1 MGLITSLRGHPLASP
16 VSKREINKAGA
27 LKMPRSQLLLIVLL
41 LAPLASA
48 ITLQT
53 NLIEGS
59 FKIKHS
65 SAQHMLCCYV
75 HLNSSFLGSFRG
87 LWDTTGMR
95 RYLATSRT
103 DASDAYYNLW
113 GINSTV
119 LDESSDDDHHIEVFT
134 LNEQGAG
141 FSVYALVN
149 DKPFGEQAWLWH
161 APEVRHSFSG
171 SLLMASSSLVAPN
184 TIQILN
190 LAKADQITEIQTLRF
205 TPAGV
210 EKTYVASKADGGPG
224 KTVVWK
230 SFDER
235 VDENG
240 EPVQQSA
247 PLRYVPLN
255 FPLVYTLG

>member
-1 MGLITSLRGHPLASP
+1 M
-16 VSKREINKAGA
+16 
-27 LKMPRSQLLLIVLL
+27 KMPRSQLLLIVLL

-53 NLIEGS
+53 DLIEGS
-59 FKIKHS
+59 FKIK
-65 SAQHMLCCYV
+65 
-75 HLNSSFLGSFRG
+75 
-87 LWDTTGMR
+87 
-95 RYLATSRT
+95 TSRT

-240 EPVQQSA
+240 EPVQQTS
-247 PLRYVPLN
+247 PLRYVPLS